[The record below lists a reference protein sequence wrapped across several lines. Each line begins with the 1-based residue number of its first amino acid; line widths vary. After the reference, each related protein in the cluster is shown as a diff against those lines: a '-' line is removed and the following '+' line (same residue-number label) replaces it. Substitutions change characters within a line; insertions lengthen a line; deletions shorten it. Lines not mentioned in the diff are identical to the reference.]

1 MSLHRILSLFVIGIA
16 ALALAAA
23 VSLVMLTTYLHRTT
37 LELQTA
43 LQSVKLAEEMQI
55 DVLTYMGTTDR
66 LTKARVEADLRQKL
80 HQMRQYAAT
89 PDEESLVESA
99 ENLFDA
105 YFAKSREEADLD
117 RAFAALRQV
126 VDTNIEQSEVA
137 MRSTERWDQIANW
150 IGFGCSAALV
160 IGIAGMLSWLRRTAF
175 EPVFDIQ
182 RAMREF
188 ASGHKQ
194 SRAPDRGPEELRSIA
209 NQFNDMARSL
219 ERQHE
224 NQLSF
229 LAGVA
234 HDLRNPISAL
244 KTSAE
249 ILSADRQLPPEK
261 VAGIMAIIKRQAQG
275 LDRMVGDLLDTSRIE
290 SGHLELR
297 ISECDA
303 RTIAQSAVDLFKP
316 AAGDY
321 NFVVTLPEQPVELRC
336 DPLRIEQVLTNLVS
350 NAVKYSHAG
359 TSIEL
364 RLEESSAEVCFK
376 VSDQGI
382 GISEDDLPYVF
393 EPFRRAS
400 TSKEDV
406 PGVGLGL
413 SVAQRI
419 VRAHG
424 GLIQVESKIGK
435 GSTFTVRINRSDT
448 FVRPQPQEPSRHDKP
463 S

>member
-1 MSLHRILSLFVIGIA
+1 MFVIGIA

-23 VSLVMLTTYLHRTT
+23 VSLVLLTTYLHRTT

-55 DVLTYMGTTDR
+55 DVLTYIGTTDR
-66 LTKARVEADLRQKL
+66 LAKARAEADLRQRL

-89 PDEESLVESA
+89 PEEESLVESA

-105 YFAKSREEADLD
+105 YFTKSRKEDDLD

-126 VDTNIEQSEVA
+126 VDTNIEQSEVS

-150 IGFGCSAALV
+150 IGFGCSTALV

-194 SRAPDRGPEELRSIA
+194 SRAPDRGPEELRVIA
-209 NQFNDMARSL
+209 K

-229 LAGVA
+229 LAAVA

-249 ILSADRQLPPEK
+249 LLSADRQLPPEK
-261 VAGIMAIIKRQAQG
+261 VAGIMSIIKRQAQG

-303 RTIAQSAVDLFKP
+303 RTIAQNAVDLFKP
-316 AAGDY
+316 AARDY
-321 NFVVTLPEQPVELRC
+321 NFVVTLPEQPVQLRC

-364 RLEESSAEVCFK
+364 RLEESSAEVCFE
-376 VSDQGI
+376 VSDQGV
-382 GISEDDLPYVF
+382 GIPEDELPYVF
-393 EPFRRAS
+393 EPFRRSS
-400 TSKEDV
+400 TSKDDV

-424 GLIQVESKIGK
+424 GRIQVESKIGK
-435 GSTFTVRINRSDT
+435 GTTFTVRINRSDT
-448 FVRPQPQEPSRHDKP
+448 FVRPQPQEPSRLDKP